1 VNPVRMLVQF
11 LRFYRFRRV
20 GLRWAAVIGRWYLL
34 GHYTGVGSG
43 AHRGS
48 ISVPSGGYSGN
59 V

>member
-1 VNPVRMLVQF
+1 MLVQF